1 MMMADMSSVMIS
13 SVECYTSLGV
23 SHLAEAVLKETR
35 MTTIGIIGSGHVG
48 SNLAEAA
55 IAHGYD
61 VVLSN
66 SQGPDTLTGLINDLG
81 SHARAATPAEAAAE
95 GDFAIVAIPVT
106 TIDQVPVEPLAGK
119 VVIATIN
126 YFPQRDGHFPQ
137 IDNGTTTVPGLL
149 QAHLPTSRVVRAF
162 SMINAAEM
170 SGDGHPE
177 GDPKRRA
184 LALAGD
190 DPAAKQLVARLYNE
204 FGFDAV
210 DIGGLDESWRIDAGQ
225 PAFVVPQNVAE
236 LKANV
241 AKAKRGA

>member
-1 MMMADMSSVMIS
+1 
-13 SVECYTSLGV
+13 
-23 SHLAEAVLKETR
+23 

-48 SNLAEAA
+48 SNLARAA

-66 SQGPDTLTGLINDLG
+66 SQGPGSLAGLVGQLG
-81 SHARAATPAEAAAE
+81 PRATAATPVQAAAA
-95 GDFAIVAIPVT
+95 GDFAIVAIPLT

-126 YFPQRDGHFPQ
+126 YFPQRFGRIPA
-137 IDNGTTTVPGLL
+137 IDNGTTTAPGLL

-170 SGDGHPE
+170 SGDGHPS

-190 DPAAKQLVARLYNE
+190 DPAARRLVAGLYDA

-210 DIGGLDESWRIDAGQ
+210 DIGVLAECWRIEAGQ
-225 PAFVVPQNVAE
+225 PAFVVRQDVAE
-236 LKANV
+236 LTANL
-241 AKAKRGA
+241 AKAKQAA

>member
-1 MMMADMSSVMIS
+1 
-13 SVECYTSLGV
+13 
-23 SHLAEAVLKETR
+23 

-48 SNLAEAA
+48 SNLAQAA
-55 IAHGYD
+55 TAHGYD

-66 SQGPDTLTGLINDLG
+66 SQGPDTLAGLIKDLG
-81 SHARAATPAEAAAE
+81 PRARAATPAEAAAE
-95 GDFAIVAIPVT
+95 GDFAIVAIPIT

-126 YFPQRDGHFPQ
+126 YFPQRDGHFPE

-190 DPAAKQLVARLYNE
+190 DAAAKQLAARLYNE

-210 DIGGLDESWRIDAGQ
+210 DIGGLDESWRVDAGQ

-241 AKAKRGA
+241 AKARRHA

>member
-1 MMMADMSSVMIS
+1 
-13 SVECYTSLGV
+13 
-23 SHLAEAVLKETR
+23 

-55 IAHGYD
+55 VDHGYD

-66 SQGPDTLTGLINDLG
+66 TQGPQSLAGLIEDLG
-81 SHARAATPAEAAAE
+81 PKARAATPAGAAAE

-126 YFPQRDGHFPQ
+126 YFPQRDGHIPEV
-137 IDNGTTTVPGLL
+137 DDGTTTVPGLL
-149 QAHLPTSRVVRAF
+149 QAHLPASRVVRAF
-162 SMINAAEM
+162 NMINAGEM

-184 LALAGD
+184 LALTGD
-190 DPAAKQLVARLYNE
+190 DPAAKQLVAGLYNE
-204 FGFDAV
+204 FGFAAL
-210 DIGGLDESWRIDAGQ
+210 DIGGLDESWRLDPGQ
-225 PAFVVPQNVAE
+225 PAFVAVQNLAE

-241 AKAKRGA
+241 AKANRDT

>member
-1 MMMADMSSVMIS
+1 
-13 SVECYTSLGV
+13 
-23 SHLAEAVLKETR
+23 

-48 SNLAEAA
+48 SNLAQAA

-66 SQGPDTLTGLINDLG
+66 SQGPDSLTSLVSELG
-81 SHARAATPAEAAAE
+81 PQASASTPAEAAAA
-95 GDFAIVAIPVT
+95 GDFVIVAIPLT

-126 YFPQRDGHFPQ
+126 YFPQRSGHVPE
-137 IDNGTTTVPGLL
+137 IDDGTTTAPGLL

-162 SMINAAEM
+162 SMINSAEM

-190 DPAAKQLVARLYNE
+190 DAAAKHLVAGLYNE
-204 FGFDAV
+204 FGFDAL
-210 DIGGLDESWRIDAGQ
+210 DIGGLAESWRIEAGQ
-225 PAFVVPQNVAE
+225 PAFVVRQNLAE

-241 AKAKRGA
+241 ARAKHPA